1 MSLAVFYA
9 SALIWAFLC
18 VLVAIVAGAAAGSRT
33 SHWKRALVGALVG
46 AAFGVITGALV
57 SFVGA
62 VTFFL
67 ISVLPAPVDRY
78 ALYLTGILLSVT
90 AAALAGLAVGL
101 LEARSVPIVR
111 RCVIVGVAFGLV
123 LGIANAMVAPVW
135 MNAFIPALEAVGI
148 GRLSTVS
155 VGAATM
161 VSGVIV
167 DLALAAVSF
176 RFVRRKWAA
185 ATPATATET

>member
-9 SALIWAFLC
+9 SAAIWAFLC

-46 AAFGVITGALV
+46 AMFGIITGALV

-101 LEARSVPIVR
+101 LEVRSVPIVR

-148 GRLSTVS
+148 GSPVCG
-155 VGAATM
+155 VGRNGDHGQR
-161 VSGVIV
+161 S
-167 DLALAAVSF
+167 DS
-176 RFVRRKWAA
+176 
-185 ATPATATET
+185 

>member
-1 MSLAVFYA
+1 MSLAIFYA
-9 SALIWAFLC
+9 SALVWAFLC

-90 AAALAGLAVGL
+90 AAALAGLAAGL
-101 LEARSVPIVR
+101 LERRSAAIVR
-111 RCVIVGVAFGLV
+111 RCVIVGVIFGLA
-123 LGIANAMVAPVW
+123 LGIANAAVSPVW
-135 MNAFIPALEAVGI
+135 ENTLIPALDAVGI
-148 GRLSTVS
+148 SSSGR
-155 VGAATM
+155 
-161 VSGVIV
+161 
-167 DLALAAVSF
+167 
-176 RFVRRKWAA
+176 RRPSEWRPWSA
-185 ATPATATET
+185 EL